1 MGYITHSIKN
11 LGNFSGRANRT
22 EYWQFFFFL
31 LVLNLGI
38 YLVTYFGVSFLE
50 YRGTYVDPEDPTVIF
65 LEVALT
71 VLGIILFVANLA
83 LIWRRSHDV
92 GMSGCLGVILV
103 FLVIG
108 VIMLAF
114 IPGNPGRNHFGE
126 PFDPHSL

>member
-1 MGYITHSIKN
+1 MGYITHSVKN

-22 EYWQFFFFL
+22 EYWQFFFFQ
-31 LVLNLGI
+31 LVLNLGV
-38 YLVTYFGVSFLE
+38 YLAVYFLGYQGIEIDPDDPWVIVFEIALGVLWF
-50 YRGTYVDPEDPTVIF
+50 
-65 LEVALT
+65 
-71 VLGIILFVANLA
+71 ILFFANLA

-103 FLVIG
+103 FIAIG
-108 VIMLAF
+108 VILLAF